1 MHSSPPI
8 GYYPSAGKVAI
19 AEEAVALSELALDG
33 GWTAAAD
40 AWINLIDEQELNR
53 ELLLDPI
60 MLHLCGDVARRSVL
74 DLGCGEGRF
83 SRMLEERGAAV
94 VGIDPVLRLASA
106 ARRRGRL
113 NSQYA
118 MARGESLPLGSGRF
132 DLAVS
137 YITLVDIADF
147 RAAIAEV
154 ARVLKPGG
162 SFLVANLGFVSAS
175 EGWARDEQ
183 GRRLHHRVDRYAE
196 ERPIIL
202 EWRGVRIVNWHRPL
216 SAYMTQF
223 LATGFSLKAFLEP
236 VPQDEALMDDPQ
248 TEDWFRVPLF
258 TVMLWQKTG

>member
-1 MHSSPPI
+1 
-8 GYYPSAGKVAI
+8 
-19 AEEAVALSELALDG
+19 LSELELDG

-40 AWINLIDEQELNR
+40 GWINLIDEHELNR
-53 ELLLDPI
+53 ELLLDPV
-60 MLHLCGDVARRSVL
+60 MLHLCGDVTGQSVL

-83 SRMLEERGAAV
+83 SRMLEDRGASV
-94 VGIDPVLRLASA
+94 VGIDPVLGLASA
-106 ARRRGRL
+106 AHRRRRL
-113 NSQYA
+113 SSEYA
-118 MARGESLPLGSGRF
+118 VARGESLPFGSSCF

-137 YITLVDIADF
+137 YITLVDVADF

-154 ARVLKPGG
+154 ARVLRPGG

-196 ERPIIL
+196 ERPIVL

-216 SAYMTQF
+216 SGYMTQL
-223 LATGFSLKAFLEP
+223 LATGFTLKAFLEP
-236 VPQDEALMDDPQ
+236 VPEDEALRDDPQ

-258 TVMLWQKTG
+258 TVMLWQKIGNQGVHT